1 MKEFGLSESWKS
13 TYPGAAVGLLIM
25 TGLANPMRHA
35 GLEERKSA
43 LEQELQSRYAGMDRA
58 TLKQLPTLKAYND
71 YYKRFN
77 KTYHLQ
83 LQLESVALKG
93 KAIPQV
99 AALVET
105 MFMAELKNLLLTA
118 GHDLTTLEEPVGI
131 KIAAG
136 NEHYIRINGREQSL
150 KKGDM
155 FISDASGI
163 MSSVIYG
170 PDRRTQISTGTQ
182 QVLFTV
188 YAPPG
193 IHEQDIWNHLQD
205 IRDLVL
211 LITPEAETQ
220 LLQVYGTG

>member
-1 MKEFGLSESWKS
+1 MKDFELSESWKS
-13 TYPGAAVGLLIM
+13 TYPGAAVGLLAM
-25 TGLANPMRHA
+25 TEVANPKRHD

-43 LEQELQSRYAGMDRA
+43 LEHELRSHYAGSDRA
-58 TLKQLPTLKAYND
+58 ALKELPILKAYND

-77 KTYHLQ
+77 KTYHIQ
-83 LQLESVALKG
+83 LQLESVVKKG

-118 GHDLTTLEEPVGI
+118 GHDMVTLKEPVGI
-131 KIAAG
+131 KVAIG
-136 NEHYIRINGREQSL
+136 NERYIRINGQEQTL

-155 FISDASGI
+155 TICDASGI
-163 MSSVIYG
+163 ISSVIYG
-170 PDRRTQISTGTQ
+170 PDRRTQISAGTQ

-193 IHEQDIWNHLQD
+193 INEPDIQNHLQD

-211 LITPEAETQ
+211 MITPEADT
-220 LLQVYGTG
+220 LLLHVYGTD

>member
-1 MKEFGLSESWKS
+1 MIG
-13 TYPGAAVGLLIM
+13 V
-25 TGLANPMRHA
+25 ANPKRNTS
-35 GLEERKSA
+35 LEERKSA
-43 LEQELQSRYAGMDRA
+43 LEQELRTRYASMDRA
-58 TLKQLPTLKAYND
+58 ALKELPTLKAYND

-77 KTYHLQ
+77 KTYHVQ

-93 KAIPQV
+93 KVIPQV

-118 GHDLTTLEEPVGI
+118 GHDLATLEEPVGI
-131 KIAAG
+131 KIASG
-136 NEHYIRINGREQSL
+136 NEHYIRINGQEQTL

-155 FISDASGI
+155 TICDASGI

-170 PDRRTQISTGTQ
+170 PDQRTQISAGTH

-193 IHEQDIWNHLQD
+193 IERARYLETPA
-205 IRDLVL
+205 RYSRSR
-211 LITPEAETQ
+211 LINF
-220 LLQVYGTG
+220 TGG